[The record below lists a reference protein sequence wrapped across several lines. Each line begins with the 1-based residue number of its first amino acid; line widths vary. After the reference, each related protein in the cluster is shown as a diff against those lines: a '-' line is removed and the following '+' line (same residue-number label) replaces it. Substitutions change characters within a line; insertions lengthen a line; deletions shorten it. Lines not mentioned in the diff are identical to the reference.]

1 MKLFNYL
8 LAGILCASVT
18 CLPAQ
23 HRADPQKLVNPESFS
38 MILLGDP
45 QGYTK
50 YDINQPLFDL
60 CTAWIADNIE
70 SLKIK
75 AVLCT
80 GDLVEQNDNNVLN
93 RKMLNQTSREMWEA
107 ASQALKRLDNK
118 VPYTISHEA
127 PDCPASLYHCTQTRN
142 VAILHLPVPLVTVH
156 RYFLLFRPKLHD
168 KYHRPHYASTSSS
181 HYAIRHRPYKL
192 TGTHSGLFHHLWLL
206 SPKTQ
211 Q

>member
-75 AVLCT
+75 TVHFSC
-80 GDLVEQNDNNVLN
+80 DLVVQKYKNLI
-93 RKMLNQTSREMWEA
+93 K
-107 ASQALKRLDNK
+107 
-118 VPYTISHEA
+118 
-127 PDCPASLYHCTQTRN
+127 
-142 VAILHLPVPLVTVH
+142 
-156 RYFLLFRPKLHD
+156 PKKT
-168 KYHRPHYASTSSS
+168 KY
-181 HYAIRHRPYKL
+181 IK
-192 TGTHSGLFHHLWLL
+192 
-206 SPKTQ
+206 K
-211 Q
+211 

>member
-8 LAGILCASVT
+8 LVRILCASVT

-107 ASQALKRLDNK
+107 ASQALKDWITKYLILL
-118 VPYTISHEA
+118 P
-127 PDCPASLYHCTQTRN
+127 Q
-142 VAILHLPVPLVTVH
+142 AIAIMDTKPQKTVVLIFLII
-156 RYFLLFRPKLHD
+156 FLLNEILPGGISVSVNF
-168 KYHRPHYASTSSS
+168 
-181 HYAIRHRPYKL
+181 
-192 TGTHSGLFHHLWLL
+192 
-206 SPKTQ
+206 
-211 Q
+211 

>member
-70 SLKIK
+70 SRLNKRVTLKG
-75 AVLCT
+75 AVV
-80 GDLVEQNDNNVLN
+80 GD
-93 RKMLNQTSREMWEA
+93 
-107 ASQALKRLDNK
+107 
-118 VPYTISHEA
+118 
-127 PDCPASLYHCTQTRN
+127 
-142 VAILHLPVPLVTVH
+142 
-156 RYFLLFRPKLHD
+156 
-168 KYHRPHYASTSSS
+168 
-181 HYAIRHRPYKL
+181 
-192 TGTHSGLFHHLWLL
+192 
-206 SPKTQ
+206 
-211 Q
+211 